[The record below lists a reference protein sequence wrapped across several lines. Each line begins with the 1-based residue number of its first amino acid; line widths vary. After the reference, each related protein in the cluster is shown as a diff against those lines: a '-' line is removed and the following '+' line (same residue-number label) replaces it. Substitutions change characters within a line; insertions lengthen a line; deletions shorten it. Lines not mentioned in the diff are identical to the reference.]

1 MSKLNLKNIIGK
13 KNGNSSQL
21 LSIIEQLKADV
32 LIEDEQ
38 GKFLSGNADAL
49 MRHCHPVQSDDEIL
63 GWVKG
68 DEKAAAIASLLSL
81 LAQKDMEK
89 KKLGSEVLALY
100 QEVNMIFNFSEK
112 RRIIRATLLLRV
124 CHDHAL

>member
-38 GKFLSGNADAL
+38 GKLLCGNADVYIN
-49 MRHCHPVQSDDEIL
+49 HCHPVEFDDEII

-81 LAQKDMEK
+81 LAQKDKEK
-89 KKLGSEVLALY
+89 KKNWAARYWLY
-100 QEVNMIFNFSEK
+100 TRK
-112 RRIIRATLLLRV
+112 
-124 CHDHAL
+124 